1 MADKYTRHLLPGASG
16 GHRQQIS
23 ADSRADEEKP
33 PFLCT
38 SNRELSEY
46 LLPLAAEFG
55 LQLAD
60 VGGQDGGAQAA
71 YHVDTHFPARFQ
83 QQAFAL
89 QFDGIDSGELT
100 QADTDILL
108 IQKLTQE
115 LNLDKNEMLAQMAQ
129 HAETER
135 KKSIL
140 GQISNK
146 DQL

>member
-1 MADKYTRHLLPGASG
+1 MAEKYTRHLQPGQFGSYQQQAMSG
-16 GHRQQIS
+16 H
-23 ADSRADEEKP
+23 RADEEKP

-38 SNRELSEY
+38 SNRELSHY

-100 QADTDILL
+100 QVDTDILL

-115 LNLDKNEMLAQMAQ
+115 LNLDKNDMLAQMA
-129 HAETER
+129 
-135 KKSIL
+135 
-140 GQISNK
+140 
-146 DQL
+146 

>member
-1 MADKYTRHLLPGASG
+1 MSH
-16 GHRQQIS
+16 
-23 ADSRADEEKP
+23 
-33 PFLCT
+33 
-38 SNRELSEY
+38 Y
-46 LLPLAAEFG
+46 LYPLAAEFG

-71 YHVDTHFPARFQ
+71 YHVDTHFPTRFQ

-89 QFDGIDSGELT
+89 QFDGIDSGELS
-100 QADTDILL
+100 QVDTDILL

-115 LNLDKNEMLAQMAQ
+115 LNLSKNEMLAQMVQ

-146 DQL
+146 E